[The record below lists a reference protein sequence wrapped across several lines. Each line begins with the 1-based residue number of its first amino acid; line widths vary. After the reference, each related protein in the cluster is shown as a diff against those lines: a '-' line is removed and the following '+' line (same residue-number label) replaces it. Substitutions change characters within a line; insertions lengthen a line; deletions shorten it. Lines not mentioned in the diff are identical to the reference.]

1 MSQLQQFQAFLY
13 ANIPLVSHMQMQLL
27 DLDSDRILASAPLSP
42 NINDKATVFGGS
54 SAALMT
60 ICGWSL
66 IKMNLEGV
74 QVSNDVVI
82 HHSKLNWHQAQRDD
96 MKIKASL
103 SEPLDWLEIAE
114 NIQSKNRA
122 TKIKV
127 HSQIMNQAGE
137 RCSDMHASYVIL
149 KQ

>member
-1 MSQLQQFQAFLY
+1 MPQLQKFQAFLY

-27 DLDSDRILASAPLSP
+27 DLDSDTIMASAPLSP

-66 IKMNLEGV
+66 IKMNLENV
-74 QVSNDVVI
+74 QVTNDVVI
-82 HHSKLNWHQAQRDD
+82 HHSKLNWHLAQRDD
-96 MKIKASL
+96 MKIMANL
-103 SEPLDWLEIAE
+103 SESVDWKEIAE
-114 NIQSKNRA
+114 NMHSKSRA
-122 TKIKV
+122 TKVKV
-127 HSQIMNQAGE
+127 YSQIMNQAGE
-137 RCSDMHASYVIL
+137 RCSDMHATYVIL